1 MSEAEKEELRKLI
14 MLISDLRAKDEERY
28 EAHVN
33 FMNETIKMIRAIEN
47 QMNKHWKAVL
57 DSLKDLNEDINTS
70 LDSLLTGINPK
81 GLKET
86 SKSLKELMETMN
98 KSVQSMNLE
107 NVLREFQGLKSGSYT
122 VRPAITGAQQKPE
135 HITAQQ
141 RPEPITAG
149 AGLSPP
155 GLKAPSGAALSGLKA
170 PGGATSAP
178 SSAEAGSAEWVDPHE
193 KKKEEDESDDEPHLL
208 KPSDFFGS

>member
-1 MSEAEKEELRKLI
+1 MSSEVEKEELRKLI

-33 FMNETIKMIRAIEN
+33 FMNETIKMIRAIES
-47 QMNKHWKAVL
+47 QVNKHWETVL
-57 DSLKDLNEDINTS
+57 DTLKDLNEDIVTNLET
-70 LDSLLTGINPK
+70 LLTGINPK

-86 SKSLKELMETMN
+86 SQSLKEIMDTMN

-107 NVLREFQGLKSGSYT
+107 KVLNELKLLQTGTYSFQ
-122 VRPAITGAQQKPE
+122 PTGKTQA
-135 HITAQQ
+135 

-149 AGLSPP
+149 TGLVSP
-155 GLKAPSGAALSGLKA
+155 SLKA
-170 PGGATSAP
+170 PGGASQAGLKPPGGAAATGTE
-178 SSAEAGSAEWVDPHE
+178 EASEWVDPSE
-193 KKKEEDESDDEPHLL
+193 KAKKEREKESDEPHLL